1 MTSTELRG
9 IPVVTFGENDPKIP
23 VVVCLQVIIY
33 FYYFF
38 FIFYFEFDDISHTL
52 FYLSQEWWGI
62 NEEMKVHAKRIHDQ
76 GYFVVVP
83 DLYKGKMALE
93 VLL

>member
-52 FYLSQEWWGI
+52 FYLS
-62 NEEMKVHAKRIHDQ
+62 
-76 GYFVVVP
+76 
-83 DLYKGKMALE
+83 
-93 VLL
+93 

>member
-1 MTSTELRG
+1 
-9 IPVVTFGENDPKIP
+9 
-23 VVVCLQVIIY
+23 
-33 FYYFF
+33 
-38 FIFYFEFDDISHTL
+38 
-52 FYLSQEWWGI
+52 
-62 NEEMKVHAKRIHDQ
+62 MKVHAKRIHDQ